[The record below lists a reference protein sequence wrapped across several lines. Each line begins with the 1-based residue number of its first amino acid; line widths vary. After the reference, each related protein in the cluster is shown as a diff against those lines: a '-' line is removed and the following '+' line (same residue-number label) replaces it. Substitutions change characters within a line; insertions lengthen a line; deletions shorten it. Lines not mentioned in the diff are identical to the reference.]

1 MNVIITGA
9 TGGIG
14 KAVSEYLGEKGIHVF
29 ACDKN
34 QTEFKNSN
42 IEFISLD
49 VTDKN
54 SITSLYNK
62 LSKENVTVDAIIS
75 IAGIFMIDSFIEGNS
90 DEIQKI
96 FDVNLLGVINVNK
109 ILFPLVKKG
118 GRIVITTSDV
128 APLDPMPFNGIY
140 NVSKT
145 ALDSYA
151 QALRQELN
159 LLGYKVISVRPGAF
173 DTALSRASL
182 DKTLL
187 LANKTELYK
196 SQSVKFYKL
205 VKSFMGKPSKAEKIA
220 KIYYKSITKKHPKII
235 YRKHPNILL
244 RLLNILPKKTQ
255 CSIIK
260 LLLK

>member
-75 IAGIFMIDSFIEGNS
+75 IAGIFMIDSFNEGNS

-109 ILFPLVKKG
+109 ILFPLVKKE
-118 GRIVITTSDV
+118 IFCVVIRCFQQFCIKFFQ
-128 APLDPMPFNGIY
+128 PH
-140 NVSKT
+140 
-145 ALDSYA
+145 
-151 QALRQELN
+151 
-159 LLGYKVISVRPGAF
+159 LLCQCRLTGEKV
-173 DTALSRASL
+173 RA
-182 DKTLL
+182 
-187 LANKTELYK
+187 
-196 SQSVKFYKL
+196 
-205 VKSFMGKPSKAEKIA
+205 
-220 KIYYKSITKKHPKII
+220 
-235 YRKHPNILL
+235 
-244 RLLNILPKKTQ
+244 
-255 CSIIK
+255 
-260 LLLK
+260 